1 MKYTVSL
8 QKSRSCYFSENMI
21 SHERRRLKIRFMDAE
36 KKDVQVV
43 GVKEEVADDTARW
56 RLHGDG

>member
-1 MKYTVSL
+1 
-8 QKSRSCYFSENMI
+8 MI